1 MLAPS
6 PQSPRKFWEGPIVY
20 VVIDDP
26 EQIRK
31 VLSSK
36 YCIDKPKS
44 AYGSFAVP
52 EGRLKNSISR
62 TIELKIKYNY
72 NLSIPQVFL

>member
-1 MLAPS
+1 M
-6 PQSPRKFWEGPIVY
+6 Y

-36 YCIDKPKS
+36 YHIDKPESVYANFK
-44 AYGSFAVP
+44 VV
-52 EGRLKNSISR
+52 EGMKMLNIGAKKY
-62 TIELKIKYNY
+62 ELINNY
-72 NLSIPQVFL
+72 T